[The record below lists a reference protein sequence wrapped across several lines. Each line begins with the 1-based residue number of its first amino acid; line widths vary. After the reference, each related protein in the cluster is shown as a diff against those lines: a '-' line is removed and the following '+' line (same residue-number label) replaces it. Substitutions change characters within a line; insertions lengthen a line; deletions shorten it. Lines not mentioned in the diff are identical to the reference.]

1 MQANFK
7 EKFIIVENMNECN
20 EIGMK
25 KYFNLALKKA
35 GNLSALQRELVKL
48 GATVS
53 VPALQQATEND
64 NVQRIKIDILASIIA
79 YLGIDWKEVGKEL
92 EREYLKK

>member
-1 MQANFK
+1 MQVNFK
-7 EKFIIVENMNECN
+7 ENFMIVEKSNECE

-35 GNLSALQRELVKL
+35 GNLSTLQRELVKC

-53 VPALQQATEND
+53 VPALQQATENE
-64 NVQRIKIDILASIIA
+64 NVQRVKIDILAAIVQ
-79 YLGIDWKEVGKEL
+79 YLGLDWREVGKEL